1 MKMNLKETTIVQNMI
16 MELEKDSLTIPQE
29 GASAIYGGLVA
40 GTVAALKSI
49 FQVSK
54 EETKL
59 AAVLDNAAGEIRLG
73 AIGTFT
79 PGEDGNAGNWSV
91 EFSFDKEDFSGIK
104 CITLSSGNLDMPIS
118 HQTANYTGEDLALS
132 YDKVAFLKK
141 IVSTAVDALIQW
153 LDTNAKEGEE
163 VSVEVPNY
171 FEASVAIVDGQK
183 VMSLEPFDKIT
194 KLIKDDTKEEA

>member
-1 MKMNLKETTIVQNMI
+1 MNLKETTIVQGFL
-16 MELEKDSLTIPQE
+16 MELEKDSIAFPQE
-29 GASAIYGGLVA
+29 GVSAVFGGLVA

-49 FQVSK
+49 FQVTK
-54 EETKL
+54 EESKL
-59 AAVLDNAAGEIRLG
+59 AAVIDNAVGEIQLG

-91 EFSFDKEDFSGIK
+91 EFSFNPEDFKDVK

-118 HQTANYTGEDLALS
+118 HQTANYTGEDLGVS
-132 YDKVAFLKK
+132 YDKVAYLKK
-141 IVSTAVDALIQW
+141 IVTTATGALIQW

-163 VSVEVPNY
+163 VSVSVPNY

-183 VMSLEPFDKIT
+183 VMSLEPFDKVT